1 MMIMMLLLMR
11 RMGIE
16 KSRKKKKVEE
26 DVLNI
31 GVNLEASFRASLTV
45 TFESL
50 IQVMEEQNTTTDLLR
65 RPTKR

>member
-31 GVNLEASFRASLTV
+31 GVNLEASFRESLTV